1 MKRRSYHY
9 RARTFNAPFL
19 KPPAE
24 DRSSN
29 SFRVLSPDRQPG
41 RRTKRIFIIRQTVQ
55 VPSTNSAEGRKV
67 QHVLIFD
74 DHPESLRL
82 VFASTP
88 VEFDL
93 SPPHRASPWPLILL
107 SILIIGSMTAILW
120 PLF

>member
-1 MKRRSYHY
+1 MKRRSYHH

-55 VPSTNSAEGRKV
+55 VPSTNSAEARKV

-93 SPPHRASPWPLILL
+93 SPPHRASRWPLILL

>member
-9 RARTFNAPFL
+9 QARTFN
-19 KPPAE
+19 PPAE

-41 RRTKRIFIIRQTVQ
+41 LRAKRIFIVRQTVQ
-55 VPSTNSAEGRKV
+55 VPSTSSAEGRKV

-82 VFASTP
+82 VFADTP

-107 SILIIGSMTAILW
+107 WILIIGSMTAILW